1 MNHISKMNDK
11 KKNSKK
17 RLKLLNSY
25 QENIVLI
32 KKEDTITVEYFFSK
46 LRYEVKKQFYLHET
60 F

>member
-1 MNHISKMNDK
+1 MNDK

>member
-1 MNHISKMNDK
+1 MNHISNMNDK